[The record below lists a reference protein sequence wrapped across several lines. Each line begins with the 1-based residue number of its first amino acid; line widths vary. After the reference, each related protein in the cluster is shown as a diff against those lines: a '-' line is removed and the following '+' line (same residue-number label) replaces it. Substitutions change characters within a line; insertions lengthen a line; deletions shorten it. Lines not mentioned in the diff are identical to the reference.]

1 MVLRDLNL
9 QPDAVILSHIEF
21 ESVAK
26 GHILLVSHLK
36 DLLKLLPKKLFVIYE
51 YILWRFLHEI
61 ENAHNEH

>member
-36 DLLKLLPKKLFVIYE
+36 DLLKLLSQKLFVVYE
-51 YILWRFLHEI
+51 NILWRFLHEI